1 MSKNKNLPMRI
12 FSVTGVSTSG
22 KTTVVEELVREITK
36 RGYSVGTVKSI
47 GCGRDCESRHEKNC
61 SSHQHDHE
69 NCFTIDTKGKN
80 TYRHKE
86 AGAKQVATWSK
97 AETAIIYPYRMK
109 LYELIDNYD
118 FDFLIIEGGKMHPLP
133 RITTGFSKE
142 NTNML
147 IGETTFAISGK
158 IADEVDEISGIKT
171 FRTYEDVGKLAEYV
185 IEKVHSAIGYK
196 DILGCKLCGMTCG
209 EMNAKILKGEKT
221 YTDCLRLYPEIEVN
235 RDDEK
240 LKVKLRR
247 LLIQLD
253 EKDYSP
259 KIKIEL

>member
-1 MSKNKNLPMRI
+1 MRI

-22 KTTVVEELVREITK
+22 KTTVVEELVREITN

-47 GCGRDCESRHEKNC
+47 GCGRDCENRHDKDC
-61 SSHQHDHE
+61 SSHQHDE
-69 NCFTIDTKGKN
+69 NNCFTIDTKGKN

-109 LYELIDNYD
+109 LYELIDKYD
-118 FDFLIIEGGKMHPLP
+118 FDFLIVEGGKMHPLP

-158 IADEVDEISGIKT
+158 IADEVEELSGVKT
-171 FRTYEDVGKLAEYV
+171 FKTHEDVKELVDYI
-185 IEKVHSAIGYK
+185 IEKVHPAIGYR
-196 DILGCKLCGMTCG
+196 DIEGCKLCGMTCG
-209 EMNAKILKGEKT
+209 EMNEKILKGERKH
-221 YTDCLRLYPEIEVN
+221 TDCIRSYPKIKVN
-235 RDDEK
+235 SEDPQLQEK
-240 LKVKLRR
+240 LRK

-253 EKDYSP
+253 EEDFSP
-259 KIKIEL
+259 KIRIDLEK